1 MVVGTASWTS
11 VSQVGDLPASPC
23 SSDDVATTMLIV
35 LCADATA
42 IMSFSGL
49 SSIGGLPTDT
59 WLAGIVI
66 GRHESSPGRS
76 LTAVL
81 RRLTSAI
88 EHQFPGEPRHRRQL
102 GLSLLVN
109 GYTWTRR
116 RPTVRRPFQLRLT
129 VDGKYPWRV
138 SRDSADRWILHGRT
152 VSTSIG
158 SGHGGGSTMAVTIS
172 SRQDIDVDYPRFAAS
187 PWILADRILCSP
199 DYLLDSPPGPMM
211 VGMRSIRFRSV
222 AAVVMDGA

>member
-1 MVVGTASWTS
+1 MVGTASWTS

-23 SSDDVATTMLIV
+23 SSDDVATTMLVV

-42 IMSFSGL
+42 IVSFSGL
-49 SSIGGLPTDT
+49 PSIGGLPTDT
-59 WLAGIVI
+59 WLAGVVI
-66 GRHESSPGRS
+66 GRREPLPGPS

-116 RPTVRRPFQLRLT
+116 RPDVKRPFQLRLT
-129 VDGKYPWRV
+129 VDSKYPWHV
-138 SRDSADRWILHGRT
+138 SRDSAERWILPGRT
-152 VSTSIG
+152 VSTSLG
-158 SGHGGGSTMAVTIS
+158 SGHDGGSTMAVTIS

-187 PWILADRILCSP
+187 PWILEDRVLCSP
-199 DYLLDSPPGPMM
+199 DYLLDSPPPPMV

-222 AAVVMDGA
+222 SAVVMDSA